1 MKPVE
6 NVALAMRRLG
16 WGLLLGWV
24 NAPKA
29 FANSKAILRRQHQL
43 IPFSRLVQL
52 SKTYIEPVLKITTT
66 RQSTA
71 GIRMN
76 KSRCFSLRVAI
87 EWELIEHFKWGKVC
101 FNPLWRRATAD
112 NVGGV
117 TWADWLLTQLHN
129 EILSV
134 YTVHVDI
141 FNTSLTSSFCRSAE
155 QIAETRYYRIFTAL
169 HIRKLVLSL
178 FHRNI
183 GYVQYSTL
191 CQHKRFSYIS
201 FSCLKCF

>member
-1 MKPVE
+1 MWPWDGSDGDYTH
-6 NVALAMRRLG
+6 RPGLG
-16 WGLLLGWV
+16 GWV
-24 NAPKA
+24 NTPKA
-29 FANSKAILRRQHQL
+29 FANSKAILRRHQL

-52 SKTYIEPVLKITTT
+52 SKTYTEPVLKIATT

-169 HIRKLVLSL
+169 HI
-178 FHRNI
+178 
-183 GYVQYSTL
+183 YV
-191 CQHKRFSYIS
+191 K
-201 FSCLKCF
+201 

>member
-1 MKPVE
+1 MGITLIGQGWEEDGSIHQRHLQTQKPFRE
-6 NVALAMRRLG
+6 GRFC
-16 WGLLLGWV
+16 
-24 NAPKA
+24 P
-29 FANSKAILRRQHQL
+29 QHQL
-43 IPFSRLVQL
+43 IPFSRLIQL

-141 FNTSLTSSFCRSAE
+141 FNTSLTSSFCRCAE

-169 HIRKLVLSL
+169 HICKVVLPL
-178 FHRNI
+178 FHWNI

-191 CQHKRFSYIS
+191 CQNKRG
-201 FSCLKCF
+201 